1 MPKSDPS
8 AKHIEAAKRRLAHLA
23 GLRARTLDSE
33 RRILDRA
40 VARDGDVTAE
50 MAKLRPAASV
60 HPVAA
65 DRYQALVLEAGTL
78 AKVIGQSRRI
88 LAGAPA

>member
-1 MPKSDPS
+1 MPKADPS

-40 VARDGDVTAE
+40 VTRDGEV
-50 MAKLRPAASV
+50 
-60 HPVAA
+60 
-65 DRYQALVLEAGTL
+65 
-78 AKVIGQSRRI
+78 
-88 LAGAPA
+88 